1 MINLCSID
9 CLSDPEIKLEF
20 KEKRLILVV
29 TAQDEEANTEQE
41 HKFVFVLGKLEKLL
55 ETKKNSKLR
64 VERKSKSNF
73 LEKKVK
79 IGSVSTFM

>member
-41 HKFVFVLGKLEKLL
+41 HKFVFVLGKSAYSIKIVS
-55 ETKKNSKLR
+55 KKAL
-64 VERKSKSNF
+64 KSTGLDF
-73 LEKKVK
+73 
-79 IGSVSTFM
+79 